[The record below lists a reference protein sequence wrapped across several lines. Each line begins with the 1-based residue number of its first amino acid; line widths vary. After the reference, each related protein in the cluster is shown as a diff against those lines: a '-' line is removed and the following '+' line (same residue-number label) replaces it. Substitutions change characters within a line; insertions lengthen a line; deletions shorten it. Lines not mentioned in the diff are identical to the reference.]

1 MPRMKTLFD
10 CVRTRK
16 EATAPLEAGYGCTVA
31 VIMADEALVTG
42 RRMIYDHSKPALY
55 AG

>member
-16 EATAPLEAGYGCTVA
+16 ETIAQVEAGYGHSVA

-42 RRMIYDHSKPALY
+42 RRMIYDHSKRALH